1 MKIVELQTVRL
12 REFSNLCYV
21 RMLTD
26 EGVTGLGET
35 FFNADA
41 VEAWVH
47 GSAAPILLGKDP
59 LRIEKNWHDMISFLG
74 GKSTGVE
81 SRGRSALDIAAWDIL
96 GKVSHQPLYNLLGGR
111 TRDRVPVYNTCAGTE
126 YTKKVS
132 KTGHVSDATGMGKS
146 GRYEDFDA
154 FVHRADELALEL
166 VEEGY
171 RGMKIWPFDVFS
183 LPTGGHY
190 ISPEDLKRGL
200 EPFEKIRAAVG
211 DKIEI
216 MVELH
221 SRWDL
226 RTAKQ
231 IAAALEP
238 LAPFWYEDPIQMYNI
253 EALREFARST
263 RVATAAS
270 ETVGSVYS
278 YRDICAAKAADILI
292 FDPTWTGGLTEAK
305 KIIALAEAH
314 ELSVT
319 THDCVGPLSYSIDTH
334 ISVSAPNAFIQETTR
349 AFYHT
354 WYADLLTALP
364 RLENGFVYPLEGDGI
379 GTELNPDVFR
389 REDAIIRSTKL
400 SDMV

>member
-1 MKIVELQTVRL
+1 MEIVEIKTIRIG
-12 REFSNLCYV
+12 EFSNICYV
-21 RMLTD
+21 QLITN
-26 EGVTGLGET
+26 EGLIGLGET
-35 FFNADA
+35 FFNAEA
-41 VEAWVH
+41 VESWIH

-59 LRIEKNWHDMISFLG
+59 LRIEKNWHDLISFLG

-96 GKVSHQPLYNLLGGR
+96 GKASHQPLYQMLGGKMR
-111 TRDRVPVYNTCAGTE
+111 ERIPVYNTCAGTE
-126 YTKKVS
+126 YTKKPS
-132 KTGHVSDATGMGKS
+132 RTGHVSDATGSGKR

-154 FVHRADELALEL
+154 FMERADELALEL

-190 ISPEDLKRGL
+190 ISPEDLKKGL

-226 RTAKQ
+226 RVAKQ
-231 IAAALEP
+231 LAIALEP
-238 LAPFWYEDPIQMYNI
+238 YRPFWYEDPIPIYNM
-253 EALREFARST
+253 EALHEFSHTT
-263 RVATAAS
+263 RVPTAAS
-270 ETVGSVYS
+270 ETVGGLYS
-278 YRDICAAKAADILI
+278 YREICAAKAADILI

-305 KIIALAEAH
+305 KIVALAESY
-314 ELSVT
+314 ELPIT

-334 ISVSAPNAFIQETTR
+334 ISAAAPNAFIQETTR

-354 WYADLLTALP
+354 WYSELLTELP
-364 RLENGFVYPLEGDGI
+364 RLENGYVYPLEGCGI

-389 REDAIIRSTKL
+389 REDVIVRSTKL
-400 SDMV
+400 SELI